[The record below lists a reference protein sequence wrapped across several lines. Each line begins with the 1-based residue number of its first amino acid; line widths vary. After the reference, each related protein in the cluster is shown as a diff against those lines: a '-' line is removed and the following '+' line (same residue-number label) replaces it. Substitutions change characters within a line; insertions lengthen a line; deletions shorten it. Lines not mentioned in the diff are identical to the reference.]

1 MKDKKE
7 GLGITIA
14 SAGLSIANLIAFV
27 VCFWAQ
33 GWRLVVSMK
42 EAESLLSHQPIWWLA
57 IGCIWAATAIINY
70 QTYFV
75 IGKKKGK
82 KE

>member
-1 MKDKKE
+1 MKDRKE

-14 SAGLSIANLIAFV
+14 SAILAIANLIAFV
-27 VCFWAQ
+27 ICFWAQ
-33 GWRLVVSMK
+33 NWRLVVPMK
-42 EAESLLSHQPIWWLA
+42 EAENMISYQPIWWLA
-57 IGCIWAATAIINY
+57 VGILWTATTIINY